1 MIAHIT
7 ITEIY
12 LTLPILVAILA
23 GYWFVISWQ
32 EYEKQNIINED
43 YVRKRESKEEGSSRK
58 EQALMES

>member
-23 GYWFVISWQ
+23 GYWFTISWQ
-32 EYEKQNIINED
+32 EYEKQNND
-43 YVRKRESKEEGSSRK
+43 KGYVRKRESKEEGSSRK
-58 EQALMES
+58 EQTLMES